1 MNTSTILACAIVIVT
16 TLALLAYILISQL
29 QNPLGSNVS
38 KGIIGSGSLSSN
50 NVNTAL
56 TKSPAIFI
64 TGPSNSGKTAL
75 FTVLTTGK
83 LRNTVIS
90 QTANVKSNFHGTN
103 VALVDFPG
111 HIKLRYKLFDE
122 LVRRQHANGKNVG
135 KLRGVVF
142 MVDATTNPK
151 RLTETAEF
159 LLEVLKYTELSFE
172 PVDVLIACNK
182 SESFVARP
190 ALKIKDIVEKEIGEC
205 IKRSKGSLGEV
216 NGVRDRDRDDGATV
230 IAGGGGGSGSTAPTT
245 DTAGFIEAVIGGESF
260 SFDMLEGTVEVADG
274 SVVKRKLG
282 KWEEWI
288 DGRVE

>member
-1 MNTSTILACAIVIVT
+1 MNTRILLACAIVVVT
-16 TLALLAYILISQL
+16 TIALLVYLLISQQ
-29 QNPLGSNVS
+29 QNRLGSNGP
-38 KGIIGSGSLSSN
+38 KGIIGSSSSSSSN
-50 NVNTAL
+50 VSTAIA
-56 TKSPAIFI
+56 KSPAIFI

-90 QTANVKSNFHGTN
+90 QTANIKRNFHGTN

-122 LVRRQHANGKNVG
+122 LLRRQRPSGKNVG
-135 KLRGVVF
+135 KLKGVVF

-151 RLTETAEF
+151 RLTDTAEF
-159 LLEVLKYTELSFE
+159 LLEVLKYTEISLE
-172 PVDVLIACNK
+172 PVDVLVACNK

-190 ALKIKDIVEKEIGEC
+190 ALKIKDILEKEIGEC

-216 NGVRDRDRDDGATV
+216 NGVRDGDRDGGAT
-230 IAGGGGGSGSTAPTT
+230 STADAGTPMTS
-245 DTAGFIEAVIGGESF
+245 TAGFIEAVRGGERF

-274 SVVKRKLG
+274 SVAKQKLG
-282 KWEEWI
+282 KWEEWL
-288 DGRVE
+288 DDRVGL